1 MPETTTHPTPPAG
14 DYLGFDFGLKRI
26 GIATGSSVTV
36 TAMPA
41 KTVSNHCG
49 TPHWATIDQL
59 VKEWQPK
66 ALVCGNPLHM
76 DETQQEIAQHAGGF
90 ARMLKR
96 RYNLPVFLADERL
109 SSVAAEATLR
119 EIRRAGLKKKTDKQ
133 DIDKIAAA
141 ILLEQWLEAHFG
153 P

>member
-1 MPETTTHPTPPAG
+1 MPDNTLSPVPPAG

-26 GIATGSSVTV
+26 GIATGNSATA

-41 KTVSNHCG
+41 TTAPNHCG
-49 TPHWATIDQL
+49 TPHWDTIDQL

-76 DETQQEIAQHAGGF
+76 DETEQEIAQHARGF

-119 EIRRAGLKKKTDKQ
+119 EARRAGLKKRTTKQ
-133 DIDKIAAA
+133 DVDKIAAA

-153 P
+153 Q